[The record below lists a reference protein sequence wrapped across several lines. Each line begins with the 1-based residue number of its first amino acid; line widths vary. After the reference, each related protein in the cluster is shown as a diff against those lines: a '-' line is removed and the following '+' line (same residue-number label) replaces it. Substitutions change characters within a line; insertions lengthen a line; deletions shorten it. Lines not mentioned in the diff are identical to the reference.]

1 MKEETLMRVPCDL
14 FDRAATEIMC
24 ERYGNSSVVVLLYLM
39 ANAAERGE
47 TGRATGSTAALAK
60 SAFVTKTL
68 AVGAVNLAD
77 EVGYLKVKHI
87 DRETFDVRLLSP
99 IFVPRRRPPIPRRLR
114 KFIFE
119 RDNYVCGIC
128 QKPIEPGDAI
138 HVDHIFPWSKGGSDE
153 PDNLQ
158 AAHGSCN
165 VRKGARI

>member
-1 MKEETLMRVPCDL
+1 MSDETYMRVPCDL

-24 ERYGNSSVVVLLYLM
+24 ERYGNSSIVVLLCLM

-47 TGRATGSTAALAK
+47 TGRATGNTAELAK

-68 AVGAVNLAD
+68 AVGAINLAD
-77 EVGYLKVKHI
+77 ELGYLKVKQI
-87 DRETFDVRLLSP
+87 DREAFDVRLLSP
-99 IFVPRRRPPIPRRLR
+99 IFIPRRRPPIARKLR
-114 KFIFE
+114 QFIFE